1 MLMEMISIL
10 LGIILLGA
18 VDYGIGAVDLKLM
31 LYLVDFP
38 SAIIILALTVPVL
51 LRGGMWKDFLRAW
64 KLLNK
69 KYTCHLSEIRRSLD
83 VIEMMQKQLACAGII
98 GMLLSFIHILHQL
111 SDLAS
116 LGPNIAVAILTML
129 YATIFEMLLL
139 PLQIEAKRRIID
151 YMEVDTDAE
160 SAGNTAGETDAEGM
174 AAAEEISGTGK
185 ECETAV
191 KEREETGFGGDKI
204 GDEKI

>member
-1 MLMEMISIL
+1 MIMEMISIL

-18 VDYGIGAVDLKLM
+18 VDYGIGAVDMKLM
-31 LYLVDFP
+31 RCLIDFP

-64 KLLNK
+64 RLLEK
-69 KYTCHLSEIRRSLD
+69 KYTCHLSEIRRSLE
-83 VIEMMQKQLACAGII
+83 VIEMMQKQVLCAGII

-116 LGPNIAVAILTML
+116 LGPNMAVAILTML
-129 YATIFEMLLL
+129 YAVIFEMLLL

-151 YMEVDTDAE
+151 YMEVDTDVE
-160 SAGNTAGETDAEGM
+160 SAA
-174 AAAEEISGTGK
+174 
-185 ECETAV
+185 ECEA
-191 KEREETGFGGDKI
+191 DKTE
-204 GDEKI
+204 DEGI